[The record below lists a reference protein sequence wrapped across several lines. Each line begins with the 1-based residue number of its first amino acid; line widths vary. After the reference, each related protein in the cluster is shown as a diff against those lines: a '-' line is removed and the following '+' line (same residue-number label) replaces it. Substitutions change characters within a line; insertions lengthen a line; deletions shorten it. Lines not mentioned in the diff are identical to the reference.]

1 MKKNK
6 TITIILSIFILCCS
20 ILPAFATGEDETSV
34 ITTSVVNFEVAEESS
49 LVDKEA
55 KIVTEENETSDI
67 LESSEEN
74 LPEET
79 ISEEVKTETSSEE
92 TTDFTLPFE
101 AEMEAAGID
110 TDEKTV
116 DYTVIKFS
124 GLENPYTLVLK
135 KENGRSK
142 STDTVEYEISEK
154 NDWTIQF
161 EGEEGEYSIKLK
173 TNAISSKAGKIYDED
188 TNEVVKKIKI
198 ERTNG
203 RQEINL
209 VSSDKVTFSIINSFK
224 ENWFIDSL
232 FIIILCV
239 YIYMTKLKGRTL
251 KSD

>member
-1 MKKNK
+1 MSTVVYAGEKMKKNK
-6 TITIILSIFILCCS
+6 TITIILSLFLLCCS
-20 ILPAFATGEDETSV
+20 ILPAFATREDETSV
-34 ITTSVVNFEVAEESS
+34 ITTSVVNSEAAEESS
-49 LVDKEA
+49 V
-55 KIVTEENETSDI
+55 VEENETSDI

-74 LPEET
+74 ILEET
-79 ISEEVKTETSSEE
+79 ISEEVETETSSEE

-101 AEMEAAGID
+101 AEMEVAGIG
-110 TDEKTV
+110 TDEETV
-116 DYTVIKFS
+116 DYTVIKIS
-124 GLENPYTLVLK
+124 GLENPYTLVLQK
-135 KENGRSK
+135 DGK
-142 STDTVEYEISEK
+142 SISAVVDEK

-173 TNAISSKAGKIYDED
+173 TNAISSKAGKIYDEE